1 MDWGVAS
8 AKQQLSR
15 VIKAAE
21 DEPQLIR
28 TRGTLVAAVLG
39 ATEAEA
45 YLAWRAEHP
54 RRSLGDFF
62 REVRELGDDEGFALT
77 LPERVDRPNPLLLSA
92 SKPAK
97 RRPKVDPKQSKTER
111 TSRGSRTR

>member
-1 MDWGVAS
+1 MDWGVAA

-39 ATEAEA
+39 ASEAEE
-45 YLAWRAEHP
+45 YLAWRSEHR
-54 RRSLGDFF
+54 RRSLGELF
-62 REVRELGDDEGFALT
+62 RDVREIEEEESFALT
-77 LPERVDRPNPLLLSA
+77 FPERIDRPNPLVTSA
-92 SKPAK
+92 RRATKREPKAKTKAQPAA
-97 RRPKVDPKQSKTER
+97 
-111 TSRGSRTR
+111 RGSRAR